1 MKKLVNESKLCFKSK
16 GKIFYGPSKSEKK
29 SIINRRSLFA
39 LRNIKKNEKF
49 SWENIISL
57 RPVIGIDAK
66 FYKRVI
72 NKTSCKNIEKNKA
85 IKWDM
90 IK

>member
-1 MKKLVNESKLCFKSK
+1 M
-16 GKIFYGPSKSEKK
+16 
-29 SIINRRSLFA
+29 FA

-49 SWENIISL
+49 SGENIISL